1 MSIFRNNIFYS
12 FSLRK
17 AVALEVPARN
27 NKNITF
33 FIFISILR
41 IYKIYNFVPFTTIND
56 SFEPHGNG
64 RWLSVDQTTVSQ
76 WKIQKRVH
84 KSGSDLT
91 GEENHENGGLN
102 MLSMEWLYGPSG
114 DLVKH
119 PPSHN
124 NFSRCYINH
133 SWSAIFYVHDILCS
147 SAIRW

>member
-1 MSIFRNNIFYS
+1 MRKYIKTGSSYYSIMSIFRNNIFYS

-41 IYKIYNFVPFTTIND
+41 IYKIYNFVPFTTINN

-76 WKIQKRVH
+76 
-84 KSGSDLT
+84 
-91 GEENHENGGLN
+91 
-102 MLSMEWLYGPSG
+102 
-114 DLVKH
+114 
-119 PPSHN
+119 
-124 NFSRCYINH
+124 
-133 SWSAIFYVHDILCS
+133 
-147 SAIRW
+147 